1 METFYII
8 VITVAIICLIL
19 TLTVIG
25 IILSSQKTDVVF
37 PPTKNTCPDYWTA
50 KANEEGTTQ
59 NMCIPN
65 ALNVGTYGNVTNVT
79 KLDGNIG
86 GYISEGAVNFGDAEW
101 ATNYQT
107 TSECALK
114 SWANKND
121 ISWDGVSN
129 YNGCK

>member
-25 IILSSQKTDVVF
+25 IILSSQKTDLVF

-50 KANEEGTTQ
+50 EPDPDATKNKCT
-59 NMCIPN
+59 PSS
-65 ALNVGTYGNVTNVT
+65 LNVGTYGNVANVT
-79 KLDGNIG
+79 KSTSNLSS
-86 GYISEGAVNFGDAEW
+86 YISGSAVDFGDADW
-101 ATNYQT
+101 AKEYQT
-107 TSECALK
+107 TTECALK
-114 SWANKND
+114 SWANKSN

>member
-50 KANEEGTTQ
+50 QPNTDGTTE
-59 NMCIPN
+59 NKCIPN
-65 ALNVGTYGNVTNVT
+65 NDLNVGTYSNTVSMLATLRDSGYGNGTSV
-79 KLDGNIG
+79 D
-86 GYISEGAVNFGDAEW
+86 FGDPDW
-101 ATNYQT
+101 ATNYNT

-121 ISWDGVSN
+121 ISWDGISN

>member
-37 PPTKNTCPDYWTA
+37 PPTKNTCPDYWTSA
-50 KANEEGTTQ
+50 SNTDGTTE
-59 NMCIPN
+59 NKCIPSS
-65 ALNVGTYGNVTNVT
+65 LNVGTYGNTSAML
-79 KLDGNIG
+79 KSSIIPGNTGIA
-86 GYISEGAVNFGDAEW
+86 IDFGDVYW
-101 ATNYQT
+101 ATNYNT

-114 SWANKND
+114 SWTNKYD

>member
-8 VITVAIICLIL
+8 VISVAIICLIL

-37 PPTKNTCPDYWTA
+37 PPTKNTCPDYWTSED
-50 KANEEGTTQ
+50 NGGDTTQ
-59 NMCIPN
+59 NLCIPSS
-65 ALNVGTYGNVTNVT
+65 LNVGNYGSAENLT
-79 KLDGNIG
+79 GNLN
-86 GYISEGAVNFGDAEW
+86 GYLEGSAVNFGDADW

-114 SWANKND
+114 SWANKNN

>member
-37 PPTKNTCPDYWTA
+37 PPTKNTCPDYWTSA
-50 KANEEGTTQ
+50 SNTDGTTE
-59 NMCIPN
+59 NKCTPSS
-65 ALNVGTYGNVTNVT
+65 LNLGEYTTVTDMSGVP
-79 KLDGNIG
+79 GFYEG
-86 GYISEGAVNFGDAEW
+86 GKIDFGDADW
-101 ATNYQT
+101 ATSYQT

-114 SWANKND
+114 SWTNKYN

>member
-50 KANEEGTTQ
+50 EDNGGDTTK
-59 NMCIPN
+59 NLCIPN
-65 ALNVGTYGNVTNVT
+65 AINVGAYNDKDNLLVQLKTSGYG
-79 KLDGNIG
+79 DGA
-86 GYISEGAVNFGDAEW
+86 SVNFGDSDW
-101 ATNYQT
+101 ATNYNT

-114 SWANKND
+114 SWANKNE

>member
-50 KANEEGTTQ
+50 EKNTEGTTE
-59 NMCIPN
+59 NKCTPSS
-65 ALNVGTYGNVTNVT
+65 LNVGTYANVDDVVK
-79 KLDGNIG
+79 KLKDSGYGDGT
-86 GYISEGAVNFGDAEW
+86 SVDFGDPAW
-101 ATNYQT
+101 ATNYNT

-121 ISWDGVSN
+121 ISWDGISN